1 MDPQALL
8 FDLIRSRI
16 RLFGTDPDPDP
27 CRFKEVMYQKQYFLH
42 LYLIFLVS
50 RSKRAQPKGILR

>member
-8 FDLIRSRI
+8 FNLIWSRI

-27 CRFKEVMYQKQYFLH
+27 CRFKEVMYQKQYFFTSL
-42 LYLIFLVS
+42 LDFPC
-50 RSKRAQPKGILR
+50 Q